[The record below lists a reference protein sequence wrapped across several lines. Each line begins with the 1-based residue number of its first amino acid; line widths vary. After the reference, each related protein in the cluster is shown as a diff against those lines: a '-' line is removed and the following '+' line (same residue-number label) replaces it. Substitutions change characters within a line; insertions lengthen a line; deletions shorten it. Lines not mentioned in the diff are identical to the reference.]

1 MRGETYGLCHNIHP
15 YRRGGDTSRDES
27 KFGNLTGTYHGVLV
41 AFY

>member
-15 YRRGGDTSRDES
+15 YSGEGSSRDKS
-27 KFGNLTGTYHGVLV
+27 KLGNLTGTYHGALV